1 MPEVDELTDAQSPET
16 EARRSVMALCAAA
29 GVDELQALVAGIE
42 ARAQE
47 IRPAETGLVMAR
59 GRIGGTGAPFNFG
72 EVSVTRAACRLE
84 SGETGHAYLL
94 GRDRE
99 RARLAALVDA
109 LWQGAHRAVID
120 ARLAP
125 LRDRIAARRDLQARR
140 TAATRVDF
148 FNLVRGED

>member
-1 MPEVDELTDAQSPET
+1 MQMTPDTPSSEPIQ
-16 EARRSVMALCAAA
+16 ARRRIMALCAEASR
-29 GVDELQALVAGIE
+29 DELAKLVGNLPAGAE
-42 ARAQE
+42 E
-47 IRPAETGLVMAR
+47 IRPPETGLVMAR
-59 GRIGGTGAPFNFG
+59 GRIGGNGAPFNLG

-84 SGETGHAYLL
+84 SGETGHAYIL

-109 LWQGAHRAVID
+109 LWQSSHRARIE
-120 ARLAP
+120 AGLTAIHTRLAAKRE
-125 LRDRIAARRDLQARR
+125 LHERR